1 MANVSL
7 QKYLKNADERVRK
20 AAADALN
27 KAADELQQQVKSN
40 MAAQGIQQKTGK
52 LIGSIEATIA
62 TAKKPVAIVMSEV
75 YAPAPKQPG
84 KENPA
89 MKGRYKNGVPYGRII
104 EFSPRINRPFFYTA
118 WYKKRRQIKEN
129 VIKAIGEAWA
139 KG

>member
-1 MANVSL
+1 MANMTL
-7 QKYLKNADERVRK
+7 QRFLKNADERVRK

-27 KAADELQQQVKSN
+27 EAAKELTEQIKNN
-40 MAAQGIQQKTGK
+40 MAAQGIQQRTGK
-52 LIGSIEATIA
+52 LAGSIEATIA
-62 TAKKPVAIVMSEV
+62 TAKKPVVIVSSEV

-104 EFSPRINRPFFYTA
+104 EFSPRIKKPFFYTA
-118 WYKKRRQIKEN
+118 WYKKRRQIKED